1 MSPQAK
7 PHPNPHRTATPS
19 APPLLEVSDLTKHFF
34 VDGKA
39 GRGRAGGVKAVD
51 GVSFALDRGETLSLV
66 GESGCGKT
74 TTGKS
79 VLRLIEPTAGS
90 VRLEGE
96 EVLGLAPSRMRAR
109 RRDMQ
114 IIFQDPYASL
124 NPRLSAAEIV
134 AEPMRNFADPAWR
147 GPAALRDRLAW
158 LFAKVGLR
166 PEVMAKLPGEFS
178 GGQRQRLGIARALA
192 LNPKLIVC
200 DEPVSAL
207 DVSVQ
212 AQVVNLLMDL
222 QAEFGLSYLFVAH
235 DLAVVRHISHRVAV
249 MYLGRIVE
257 TAECETLFTDP
268 QHPYTRMLLSA
279 APIPAPGARTTRVL
293 PIGDPPSALNPPAGC
308 RFHPRCPMARPIC
321 RETAPSLTPH
331 GSATGGAHRV
341 ACHLVS

>member
-1 MSPQAK
+1 M
-7 PHPNPHRTATPS
+7 
-19 APPLLEVSDLTKHFF
+19 
-34 VDGKA
+34 
-39 GRGRAGGVKAVD
+39 
-51 GVSFALDRGETLSLV
+51 V

-90 VRLEGE
+90 VRLK
-96 EVLGLAPSRMRAR
+96 EVELLTLAPSRMRAHC
-109 RRDMQ
+109 RDMQ

-124 NPRLSAAEIV
+124 NPRLSDSEIV
-134 AEPMRNFADPAWR
+134 AEPMRNFDDPAWR
-147 GPAALRDRLAW
+147 GAGALRDRLAW

-166 PEVMAKLPGEFS
+166 PEAMAKLPGEFS

-192 LNPKLIVC
+192 LNPKLIVW

-222 QAEFGLSYLFVAH
+222 QAEFGITYLFVAH

-249 MYLGRIVE
+249 MCLRRIVE
-257 TAECETLFTDP
+257 IAECETLFTDP

-279 APIPAPGARTTRVL
+279 APVAVPRARTTRTL
-293 PIGDPPSALNPPAGC
+293 PIGDPPSAINPPAGC
-308 RFHPRCPMARPIC
+308 RFHPRCPMAGPIC
-321 RETAPSLTPH
+321 RETTPPLAPR
-331 GSATGGAHRV
+331 GSATDVSHRV
-341 ACHLVS
+341 ACHLAS